1 MGNLKLVYA
10 HPVRIPGQA
19 ANTVQVVKACSALEA
34 AGCDTVLSIPLDR
47 PFLNRWNEI
56 AMAYNPDCQFGLWR
70 IPFDHLPAR
79 SLVFGGLSALLT
91 RLAARDVLMTR
102 SISVASAA
110 VTAGVPTVLELHSP
124 IDTERPAVVK
134 RFHALVASDRLL
146 LLVVISDALKSHFE
160 GRWPALAE
168 RILSA
173 PLGGERVTVVDHT
186 ATLQSAHF
194 NVGYVGQIYPGKGME
209 IVLPLALACPWADFH
224 IVGGSEQDID
234 HWRAK
239 AGSARNLTFHGFVP
253 HARTGS
259 YLAAFDVVLAPY
271 QRVVRGA
278 GNDVANLADWMSPL
292 KAFEYMAHGK
302 AIVASDL
309 PVLRE
314 ILTHDETAIL
324 VPPDDATAWIRALNA
339 LKDNIDLRSR
349 LGRGAKARMERE
361 FTRDAWA
368 RKVIGGI
375 QSRLDLQRRQLH
387 SSVPSRQSV
396 ER

>member
-19 ANTVQVVKACSALEA
+19 ANTVQVVKACSALKA
-34 AGCDTVLSIPLDR
+34 AGCDTVLCIPLDR
-47 PFLNRWNEI
+47 PFLNKWDEI
-56 AMAYNPDCQFGLWR
+56 TKAYNPDCQFGLWR
-70 IPFDHLPAR
+70 IPFDYLPAQ

-102 SISVASAA
+102 SITVASVAVA
-110 VTAGVPTVLELHSP
+110 AGVPTVLELHSS
-124 IDTERPAVVK
+124 IDTERPAVVR
-134 RFHALVASDRLL
+134 RFHDLAASGKLL

-160 GRWPALAE
+160 ARWPALAE

-173 PLGGERVTVVDHT
+173 PLGGERVTAVGHT
-186 ATLQSAHF
+186 ATLPSAHF

-224 IVGGSEQDID
+224 IVGGSERDID

-278 GNDVANLADWMSPL
+278 GNNVANLADWMSPL
-292 KAFEYMAHGK
+292 KAFEYMAYGK
-302 AIVASDL
+302 AIMASDL

-314 ILTHDETAIL
+314 ILTHGETAIL
-324 VPPDDATAWIRALNA
+324 VPPDDVTAWIRALDA
-339 LKDNIDLRSR
+339 LRDDVDLRAR
-349 LGRGAKARMERE
+349 LGRGAKARMEHE

-375 QSRLDLQRRQLH
+375 QSRFDLLTKI
-387 SSVPSRQSV
+387 
-396 ER
+396 